1 MGSDLDVLIVRPEE
15 VPENQW
21 EEQKYLSGLN
31 LRKKIGN
38 AVSWFD
44 ISLAELK
51 SAKKASEPIFSEW
64 EKDGISICCI
74 RLGERSTSSDHS
86 DTVALLTKVNP
97 RLAQKLATLLGSK
110 TTSHYGETFIGIET
124 LKSCLRAMDQL
135 VERAMVEI
143 SG

>member
-1 MGSDLDVLIVRPEE
+1 MMVTKGGKNSICGKGAAQSRLNIAREYQDLAHSKSDAETGAVRNA
-15 VPENQW
+15 VA
-21 EEQKYLSGLN
+21 
-31 LRKKIGN
+31 GN
-38 AVSWFD
+38 AV
-44 ISLAELK
+44 LA
-51 SAKKASEPIFSEW
+51 
-64 EKDGISICCI
+64 GIAAADAICCT

-86 DTVALLTKVNP
+86 DTVALLTKVDP

-135 VERAMVEI
+135 VERATVEI